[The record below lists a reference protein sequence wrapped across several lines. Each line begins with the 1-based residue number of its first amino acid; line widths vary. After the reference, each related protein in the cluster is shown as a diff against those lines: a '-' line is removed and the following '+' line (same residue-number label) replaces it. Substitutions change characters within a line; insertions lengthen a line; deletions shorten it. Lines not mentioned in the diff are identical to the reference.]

1 MLTFLSALD
10 TVLLWGKA
18 AFAGQSQSLCAWCL
32 FSGRRQ
38 PDTVHPNLTL
48 LIYPLVAT
56 DRLLGRKLAAPIFT
70 GEETDAQMG
79 KNSVQFSERN
89 QSGAVRARRKS
100 ASPAWF
106 S

>member
-10 TVLLWGKA
+10 NVLLWGKA

-70 GEETDAQMG
+70 GEETD
-79 KNSVQFSERN
+79 SEN
-89 QSGAVRARRKS
+89 LD
-100 ASPAWF
+100 ASFKQDKTLILKWGHPALDVLGMI
-106 S
+106 